1 MKVQRELTAP
11 EAQKGDL
18 RVAFATSNGVSIND
32 HFGKGMEFLLFDIN
46 ATGYTKSGKITF
58 EAEEGD
64 DPEHTDRNFVK
75 VDALDK
81 CHIVYSRK
89 IGGPVAAKLTQRKI
103 QPLIV
108 KKEDNI
114 EKLLNDFKGML
125 EQPPLWIAKLIGTED
140 PNRFAAFDEDD
151 ED

>member
-1 MKVQRELTAP
+1 MKVQREITEQQAK
-11 EAQKGDL
+11 EGDL
-18 RVAFATSNGVSIND
+18 RVAFASSNGVSIND
-32 HFGKGMEFLLFDIN
+32 HFGKGMEFLLFDVN
-46 ATGYTKSGKITF
+46 AEGFAKSGTITF

-75 VDALDK
+75 VDALEN
-81 CHIVYSRK
+81 CHIVYSQK
-89 IGGPVAAKLTQRKI
+89 IGGPVAAKLTQRRI

-125 EQPPLWIAKLIGTED
+125 SSPPLWIAKLIGKED
-140 PNRFAAFDEDD
+140 PNRFAAFEEED
-151 ED
+151 